1 MLVNLVKYFNHKRTV
16 RIVNRHIGIHG
27 YRQVHGQEC
36 GSVVHLL
43 KYVLY
48 GCTCSL
54 TAHMLLD
61 KSFNINSLSPL
72 LSKPALNNN
81 GNLLCI
87 TRRSCSKVM
96 TAWPCL
102 LPARYF
108 SPAFVCRIYLI
119 VKYRTDFTHLVHLSH
134 RLAVLI
140 PLDLPL
146 RIPVPDIHYDRV
158 RMKRRHSKAES
169 LCYMLLAETYRLV
182 IP

>member
-1 MLVNLVKYFNHKRTV
+1 MLVNLVKYFDHQRTV
-16 RIVNRHIGIHG
+16 RIVNRNIGIHG

-36 GSVVHLL
+36 GPVVHLL

-61 KSFNINSLSPL
+61 KSFNINSMSPL

-87 TRRSCSKVM
+87 TRRRRREVV
-96 TAWPCL
+96 AARPCL

-108 SPAFVCRIYLI
+108 SPAFVRGIYLI
-119 VKYRTDFTHLVHLSH
+119 VKHRADFTHLIHLSH
-134 RLAVLI
+134 WLSILI

-169 LCYMLLAETYRLV
+169 LCYMLLAEAYRLV